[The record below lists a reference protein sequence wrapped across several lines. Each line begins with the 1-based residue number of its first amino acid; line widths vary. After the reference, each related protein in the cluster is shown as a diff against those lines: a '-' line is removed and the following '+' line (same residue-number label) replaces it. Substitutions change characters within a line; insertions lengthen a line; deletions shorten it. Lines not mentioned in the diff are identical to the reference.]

1 MIRDKYLPWLIIW
14 AIVIL
19 FVAQF
24 VGRRM
29 LSAFQS
35 QDDALTK
42 GTRSITSAES
52 ANLKSGE

>member
-42 GTRSITSAES
+42 
-52 ANLKSGE
+52 ANPIYYVGGKP